1 VQPAVSIVMPV
12 RNVEGTLDPAVRSIV
27 AQTWQ
32 AWELVVLDDG
42 STDGTVQRLRAWA
55 EMDDRIRPFVD
66 GRSRGIAARL
76 NEGVRHSRAPIIA
89 RMDGDDIC
97 YPHRLETQLAFL
109 RENAEV
115 DVVGAGLMVF
125 TSDGTPRGP
134 RSRPGGHQELTANAL
149 RDGIPVAH
157 PTWMGRRSWFLRFPY
172 DSRARRCE
180 DWEVLL
186 RGHTSSRYASLP
198 DLLLGYREDRIKLR
212 RSVEARLFEVI
223 FLLRYGARNRRLPSS
238 LIGSAGQL
246 ARGVRDI
253 LAVTARRQDL
263 VLVRRNKVPTP
274 SEIAVWKVLWAEL
287 SDPQQQVR
295 PAGLR

>member
-1 VQPAVSIVMPV
+1 MEPAVSIVMPV
-12 RNVEGTLDPAVRSIV
+12 RNVQGTLDPAIRSIV
-27 AQTWQ
+27 AQTWK

-55 EMDDRIRPFVD
+55 DLDDRIRPFVD
-66 GRSRGIAARL
+66 GCSLGLSARL

-109 RENAEV
+109 RENPEV
-115 DVVGAGLMVF
+115 DVVGAGSMVF
-125 TSDGTPRGP
+125 MSDGTPRGP
-134 RSRPGGHQELTANAL
+134 RSRPGGHEELTANPL
-149 RDGIPVAH
+149 LNGIPLAH

-172 DSRARRCE
+172 DPRARGCE

-198 DLLLGYREDRIKLR
+198 DVLLGYREDRIKLR
-212 RSVEARLFEVI
+212 RSVEARLHEVI
-223 FLLRYGARNRRLPSS
+223 FLLRYGARHRRVLSS

-246 ARGVRDI
+246 AKGARDTM
-253 LAVTARRQDL
+253 AVMARRQDL
-263 VLVRRNKVPTP
+263 VLVRRNQVPSP
-274 SEIAVWKVLWAEL
+274 SEIATWKVMWAEFTD
-287 SDPQQQVR
+287 S
-295 PAGLR
+295 